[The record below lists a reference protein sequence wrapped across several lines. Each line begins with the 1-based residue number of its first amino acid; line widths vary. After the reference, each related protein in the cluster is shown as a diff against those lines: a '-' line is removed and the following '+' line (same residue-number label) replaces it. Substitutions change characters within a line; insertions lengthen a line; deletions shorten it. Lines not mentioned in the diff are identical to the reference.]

1 MGGISDRQVGFWD
14 ISRLVVAQQFGKDL
28 IDACELI
35 GVVRLD
41 CLGEMGASSV
51 DQGLRGQGLDLLG
64 GDGVVAEL
72 MELLK
77 EPQVPR

>member
-41 CLGEMGASSV
+41 CLGEMGASTK
-51 DQGLRGQGLDLLG
+51 GLEAKASICSA
-64 GDGVVAEL
+64 VMVS
-72 MELLK
+72 
-77 EPQVPR
+77 